1 MGDFYKHKFL
11 RVAQERWSRK
21 TIRLGTQRLPMPR
34 TAAPAHGPADT
45 SPDRGRG
52 PAHTTGVAF
61 CGKYDMLLVAA
72 GSLRQDPLMVSWM
85 PLLQRVPPATPGNFP
100 LS

>member
-1 MGDFYKHKFL
+1 MMTTPNATPPRDAKKA
-11 RVAQERWSRK
+11 RVYRRTETAQ
-21 TIRLGTQRLPMPR
+21 
-34 TAAPAHGPADT
+34 
-45 SPDRGRG
+45 
-52 PAHTTGVAF
+52 TTGVAE

-72 GSLRQDPLMVSWM
+72 RSLQQDPLMVSLM

>member
-1 MGDFYKHKFL
+1 VLGSASVTGVNK
-11 RVAQERWSRK
+11 VRK
-21 TIRLGTQRLPMPR
+21 T
-34 TAAPAHGPADT
+34 AH
-45 SPDRGRG
+45 
-52 PAHTTGVAF
+52 VAF

-72 GSLRQDPLMVSWM
+72 RSLHQDPLMVSLM